1 MIPGKAKLW
10 RCQFALLP
18 RVLRQL
24 LVYEVA
30 ITKVERM
37 QQMMN
42 VYYRK
47 WLGVLRMLS
56 DTAVFCRLGKLR
68 LPLMS
73 IVEEI
78 KASKVRL
85 VMIMRESGY
94 TTVAQTRPLIRS
106 GRKRRRKPRLKPFY
120 RRSGKRFWVQCRLV
134 GGHLSSANEAVVQ
147 HTGSEG

>member
-1 MIPGKAKLW
+1 M
-10 RCQFALLP
+10 
-18 RVLRQL
+18 
-24 LVYEVA
+24 A

-56 DTAVFCRLGKLR
+56 VAAVFCRLGKLR

-85 VMIMRESGY
+85 VMIMRESGD
-94 TTVAQTRPLIRS
+94 TTVSQTRSLIRS

-120 RRSGKRFWVQCRLV
+120 RQSGKRFGVQCRLV
-134 GGHLSSANEAVVQ
+134 EGALIFCQRSGGSAHRSGRVDG
-147 HTGSEG
+147 TWW